1 MLVLALAL
9 LVRVEVLGLLHPHVA
24 TISTPKG
31 ELRVRAIGDT
41 VHEGVGPPLP
51 FLKLPASARKPL
63 AIKVDKLPTRAF
75 AGTLEIRAQA
85 GELHFFNEVPLE
97 EYVASVVGA
106 EMPGA
111 PIEAQKSLAVVAR
124 SFASQSSPAAAPLCD
139 TTLCQLYGGTATATK
154 SARAAASAT
163 QDLVLLLPG
172 GSVAPALHHAACGG
186 RTSTARE
193 VWPGASDEDEL
204 ASATVED
211 KLPDGTPACAPNR
224 GDPPLAWVA
233 TLDDATVAKALGTA
247 LPLVLKIDRG
257 PDGRVK
263 ALAANGMKPLGAD
276 ELHLALGRS
285 LGWNRIRSSRIY
297 WAENSHDHSAQH
309 AHPEGSDSPARFAVR
324 GSGFGHGVGLCQ
336 RGAVRWSRAGEGF
349 RHILSRYFPK
359 LVVGRLPITRDP
371 R

>member
-1 MLVLALAL
+1 MLALALAL
-9 LVRVEVLGLLHPHVA
+9 LVRVEVLSLFHPHVA
-24 TISTPKG
+24 TLSTPKG
-31 ELRVRAIGDT
+31 ELRVRAVGDT

-51 FLKLPASARKPL
+51 FLRLPASGNRPL
-63 AIKVDKLPTRAF
+63 AIKIDKLPKRAF
-75 AGTLEIRAQA
+75 AGALEIRARA
-85 GELHFFNEVPLE
+85 GELHFFNEVSLE
-97 EYVASVVGA
+97 DYVASVVGA

-111 PIEAQKSLAVVAR
+111 PLEAQKALAVVAR
-124 SFASQSSPAAAPLCD
+124 SFASQSSPEAAPLCD

-154 SARAAASAT
+154 FARAAASAT
-163 QDLVLLLPG
+163 QDLALLLPN

-193 VWPGASDEDEL
+193 VWPGARDEDEL
-204 ASATVED
+204 ASAAIDD

-224 GDPPLAWVA
+224 GDPPLAWVL
-233 TLDDATVAKALGTA
+233 TIDDATAAKSLGTST
-247 LPLVLKIDRG
+247 PLTLKIDRG

-263 ALAANGMKPLGAD
+263 TLSANGMKPLGAD

-285 LGWNRIRSSRIY
+285 IGWNQIRSSRIY
-297 WAENSHDHSAQH
+297 WGGHDGSAQP
-309 AHPEGSDSPARFAVR
+309 AHPEVSGGPARYVVR

-336 RGAVRWSRAGEGF
+336 RGAVRWSRAGEDF
-349 RHILSRYFPK
+349 HHILSRYFPK